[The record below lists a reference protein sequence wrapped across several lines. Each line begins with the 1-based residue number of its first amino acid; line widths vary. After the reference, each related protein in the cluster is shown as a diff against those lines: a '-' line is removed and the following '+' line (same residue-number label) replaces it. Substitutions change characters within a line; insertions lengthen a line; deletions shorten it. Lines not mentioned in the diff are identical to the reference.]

1 MVCVQVIEQELGQ
14 LHWKVWSNKMRR
26 VWKDHLLVCSC
37 TMASEAVWTCL
48 SRQCNT
54 DGYFTFWSSLICDA
68 ENGLWFAT
76 CHWHNVAYYDRNYR
90 WLDCQDATVT
100 LVSCAKKRPKGTC
113 TNITDPRT
121 SMHVWK
127 LYYIYTSI
135 KMNNTGYDF
144 DWCCFYYFVRNSL
157 VALLEALCARIFSWD
172 SRISGFSWSEIAAL
186 WVVGVWAPTR
196 KSWLQISPQIAI
208 LEPTLNAQKLPVLSH
223 LMRSAWSTSGNIAQA
238 GASCAVSNRDPR
250 NPLGQLYSR
259 MRRPTHTN
267 RYLSIYEDIFCSNV
281 VNRSVLTLW
290 ARRQVSGQ
298 KKFETNLFWNR
309 KKLTGRRNELEV
321 GQ

>member
-1 MVCVQVIEQELGQ
+1 M
-14 LHWKVWSNKMRR
+14 
-26 VWKDHLLVCSC
+26 
-37 TMASEAVWTCL
+37 
-48 SRQCNT
+48 
-54 DGYFTFWSSLICDA
+54 
-68 ENGLWFAT
+68 
-76 CHWHNVAYYDRNYR
+76 
-90 WLDCQDATVT
+90 
-100 LVSCAKKRPKGTC
+100 
-113 TNITDPRT
+113 
-121 SMHVWK
+121 
-127 LYYIYTSI
+127 
-135 KMNNTGYDF
+135 NTGYDF
-144 DWCCFYYFVRNSL
+144 DWGCFYYFVRNSL

-208 LEPTLNAQKLPVLSH
+208 LEPTLNAQKFPVLSH

-281 VNRSVLTLW
+281 VDRSVLTLW
-290 ARRQVSGQ
+290 ARRQVSEQENFRNKSLLKQKEIDRQ
-298 KKFETNLFWNR
+298 KKRTWSWSITSITNLTSPSIVTRHYMKGGSRRTLGEDLGKRTPSTDLWRVLNSSFVQPYCHLSPCTLWMLMTRTDTFDSVISIRAAIFQSIIMTIFNKSSPR
-309 KKLTGRRNELEV
+309 KKNIHHLLFALGR
-321 GQ
+321 GD